1 MLQIENMNE
10 FRKHHELVAK
20 SLQKIFEDSL
30 DVKDSAFRGELK
42 HTIRIPIYDEAYRYF
57 TGRVSKEHLIE
68 TVKCRMEDEQL
79 AIFKVRIV
87 PGEMLI
93 HFDAFNSPMFY
104 LELRVK
110 TTENTASDYHED
122 LEIARKIKVYKQR
135 GGTNQ
140 QILRWVMSDYDET
153 RQSKFAF
160 WFEEIKSWNFRNSDD
175 MKKLI
180 TFLLEEN

>member
-30 DVKDSAFRGELK
+30 DVKDSTFRGELE

-57 TGRVSKEHLIE
+57 VGRVSKEHLIE
-68 TVKCRMEDEQL
+68 TVKCRMEDGHL
-79 AIFKVRIV
+79 AIAKVRVV

-93 HFDAFNSPMFY
+93 NFDAFNSPMFY

-110 TTENTASDYHED
+110 TIENTTSDYHED

-140 QILRWVMSDYDET
+140 QIIRWVMSEYDET
-153 RQSKFAF
+153 RQSNFSF
-160 WFEEIKSWNFRNSDD
+160 WLEEIKSWNFRNNDN
-175 MKKLI
+175 MKKLM
-180 TFLLEEN
+180 TFLLEEV